1 MSCHMKADLLV
12 DATLS
17 DDIFQLFA
25 DAPIV
30 DFAENRIVFLERSVL
45 PDYLQW
51 NIQQLHLERYTC
63 LVSLGNNPLLA
74 VHVHNIVRGQFPD
87 VCEAECGETGK
98 YEQVTSE
105 SKRGIG
111 KLMFD

>member
-1 MSCHMKADLLV
+1 MKADLLV
-12 DATLS
+12 YATLT
-17 DDIFQLFA
+17 DDILQLFT
-25 DAPIV
+25 DAPVV

-51 NIQQLHLERYTC
+51 NIQQLHLERYAC
-63 LVSLGNNPLLA
+63 LVPLGNNPLLA

-87 VCEAECGETGK
+87 VCEAECGEAGK
-98 YEQVTSE
+98 YEQVTGE
-105 SKRGIG
+105 SKRCIS